1 MLTRSKQKSTVKPKA
16 QKRQQNTNVRNRK
29 SNQQSARTI
38 GIQASNQPST
48 QTIGIQT
55 SSQVRNRQ
63 TDSINISKDEELKE
77 QLDKVY
83 KNIASAPN
91 YSAKITDFLRQHDV
105 HGVHRRITKKKFPRR
120 KVIARFPLEVCMAD
134 LIEYPQ
140 YKYVN
145 NGYCFILILI
155 DCFTKMVYA
164 VPMKKKNKE
173 WTADAFESIF
183 KQFDEYPINLV
194 TDGGLEFFNS
204 SVRKVFDTYGINHY
218 KTPTR
223 TKWKASVA
231 ERAIRT
237 LKSRLEK
244 YFKTN
249 KTRKWTN
256 ILAQFVKNY
265 NSVPHS
271 SHGLP
276 PQDVSSENRE
286 YVYKQLYPHAD
297 LTIVCKLKVGD
308 RVRKIREKSEF
319 EKGYT
324 ENWSEEI
331 YIIHKQLQ
339 SNLVCWYKIKSQD
352 GKVLPGI
359 WYYYQ
364 LNLVARNDHQPY
376 RQNS

>member
-1 MLTRSKQKSTVKPKA
+1 MLTRSKQKPTVKPKA
-16 QKRQQNTNVRNRK
+16 QKRQQDTNNRK
-29 SNQQSARTI
+29 RPPNQQSVRTI
-38 GIQASNQPST
+38 GIQASNQRPT
-48 QTIGIQT
+48 QTVGIQT
-55 SSQVRNRQ
+55 SSQVPNPQ
-63 TDSINISKDEELKE
+63 TDSRNISKDEELKE

-83 KNIASAPN
+83 KNIAAAPS

-105 HGVHRRITKKKFPRR
+105 HGVYRRITKKKFPRR
-120 KVIARFPLEVCMAD
+120 KVIARFPFEVCMAD

-183 KQFDEYPINLV
+183 KHFDEYPINLV

-271 SHGLP
+271 AHGLP

-331 YIIHKQLQ
+331 YVIHKQFQ

-364 LNLVARNDHQPY
+364 LSLVARNDHQPN
-376 RQNS
+376 RKNS